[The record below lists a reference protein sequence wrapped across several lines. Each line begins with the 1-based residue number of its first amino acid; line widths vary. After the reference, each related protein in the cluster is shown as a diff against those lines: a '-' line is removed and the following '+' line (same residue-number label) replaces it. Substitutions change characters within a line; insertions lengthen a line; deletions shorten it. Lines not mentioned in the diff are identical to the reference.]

1 MRIFIVTTGND
12 QPLDLEKETNFI
24 EKFQGHVLYDELPFV
39 DEQQIKEYKKKSP
52 FIPDQYHDA
61 RFVKDLR
68 SCLLFSD
75 RENEGRYNYIVV
87 TTNDYKI
94 IDSIYLGRFRG

>member
-1 MRIFIVTTGND
+1 MRIFIVTTGNK

-24 EKFQGHVLYDELPFV
+24 EK
-39 DEQQIKEYKKKSP
+39 EYKKKSP
-52 FIPDQYHDA
+52 LIPDQCYDA

-68 SCLLFSD
+68 ICLLFSD